1 MIPSPSL
8 RRLTWTIALALN
20 VWPPPPL
27 HAEGLNLQ
35 GAATQPVAEPA
46 AGEIA
51 LTLDEA
57 VRRAIERNADLAI
70 VRLEP
75 EAGTIRVAQAES
87 AFRPVLSTALGMTR
101 VTTPPTSSL
110 FGDSGVENT
119 DWFGS
124 GTLRQR
130 LLTGGGTWLASWDA
144 QRTTTNS
151 PLSSYN
157 PDLGSS
163 LLLAFSQP
171 LLRDREIDAA
181 RQQLIVTRRN
191 KDISDL
197 QFKEAVVQTTAS
209 VKTAYWD
216 LKATLANVAV
226 QQRSLEL
233 AEELA
238 RQNKARVDVGQL
250 PPLDLLAAQAEAAQR
265 REQLIEARRLAGDS
279 EDRLRRLIMDPADR
293 SFWNVRLSPVDE
305 PRADEPTPDV
315 DAAIAATLTGRLDLE
330 QARKLVENA
339 VSAVR
344 FYQNQRRPDVRL
356 EASYAPTGLGGTQL
370 IRNGFLGDIIGR
382 NQTSFGSTLG
392 QILTGDYPS
401 WSVGLTVN
409 YALGRSYEDAGLA
422 RAEIDRRQAEARVS
436 TLELQAVEE
445 LRRANRTV
453 GSARERIDAT
463 RVGAELAEE
472 RLQVEQRRFEVG
484 LSTSFLVTQAQRDLA
499 QARVAQ
505 LQAMLDFQSA
515 LIAFELLRQAPALSS
530 ATSLGLNGATVVA
543 LPPGQPR
550 GIAPASGTGGF

>member
-1 MIPSPSL
+1 M
-8 RRLTWTIALALN
+8 
-20 VWPPPPL
+20 
-27 HAEGLNLQ
+27 
-35 GAATQPVAEPA
+35 
-46 AGEIA
+46 A

-57 VRRAIERNADLAI
+57 VRRALERNADLAI

-75 EAGTIRVAQAES
+75 EAGTTRVEQAES
-87 AFRPVLSTALGMTR
+87 AFRPVLSTTFGMTR

-110 FGDSGVENT
+110 FGDSGVKNT
-119 DWFGS
+119 DWFAS

-130 LLTGGGTWLASWDA
+130 LFAGGGTWLASWDA

-151 PLSSYN
+151 PLSSYD

-171 LLRDREIDAA
+171 LLRDREVDPA

-191 KDISDL
+191 KAISDL

-209 VKTAYWD
+209 VKAAYWN
-216 LKATLANVAV
+216 LKATLANIAV

-305 PRADEPTPDV
+305 PMPDGPGPDV
-315 DAAIAATLTGRLDLE
+315 DAAVSTMLTSRLDLE
-330 QARKLVENA
+330 QARTLVESA

-344 FYQNQRRPDVRL
+344 FYENQRRPDVRL

-370 IRNGFLGDIIGR
+370 VRNGFLGDIVGR

-392 QILTGDYPS
+392 QILTADYPS
-401 WSVGLTVN
+401 WSFGVTVN
-409 YALGRSYEDAGLA
+409 YPLGRSYEEAGLA
-422 RAEIDRRQAEARVS
+422 RAEIDRRQAEARVT

-445 LRRANRTV
+445 LRRAARTV
-453 GSARERIDAT
+453 GSARERIGAT

-472 RLQVEQRRFEVG
+472 RLQVEQRRFDVG

-505 LQAMLDFQSA
+505 LQAVLDYQSA
-515 LIAFELLRQAPALSS
+515 LIAFELLQQAPSVSTAS
-530 ATSLGLNGATVVA
+530 SLGLSGATVVA

-550 GIAPASGTGGF
+550 GIAATSGTGGFQ